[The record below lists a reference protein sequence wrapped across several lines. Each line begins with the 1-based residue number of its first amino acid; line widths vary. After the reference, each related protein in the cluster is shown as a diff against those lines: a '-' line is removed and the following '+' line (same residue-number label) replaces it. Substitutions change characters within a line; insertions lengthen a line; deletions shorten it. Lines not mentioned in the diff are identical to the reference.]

1 LIEATAKRP
10 GGVHD
15 EAAGVVPG
23 AAIREEQRRF
33 GMANWVL
40 SRQRQAA
47 DRGGR
52 SGEPFGE
59 AMDAV
64 LGAEAGS
71 SSGSRATGRT
81 VTRGRTVAGRPPVGE
96 GQGARTGSP
105 GSDRP
110 NPGRLDGALGPV
122 SRTIDPVLG

>member
-40 SRQRQAA
+40 SGQWQAVNRA
-47 DRGGR
+47 GR
-52 SGEPFGE
+52 TGEPFLE
-59 AMDAV
+59 PRP
-64 LGAEAGS
+64 AG

-81 VTRGRTVAGRPPVGE
+81 VTRGRTVAGRPPAGE
-96 GQGARTGSP
+96 GQRARTGSP
-105 GSDRP
+105 GSARP

-122 SRTIDPVLG
+122 SRPIDPVLG